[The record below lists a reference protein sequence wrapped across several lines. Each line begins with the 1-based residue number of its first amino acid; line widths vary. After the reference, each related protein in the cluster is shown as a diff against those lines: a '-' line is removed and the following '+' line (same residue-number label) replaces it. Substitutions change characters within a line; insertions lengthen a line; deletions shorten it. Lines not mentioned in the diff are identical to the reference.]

1 MATQVLDQTQ
11 KEAFAER
18 MLGIWNDA
26 CLALMISIGHQT
38 GLFDTMADLRPSTS
52 EEIARAANLN
62 ERYVREWLGAM
73 VTGRIVDYDP
83 ATRTYTLSPE
93 HAASLTRT
101 AGLDNM
107 AFMTQYIAMVGSV
120 EQQVVAC
127 FHKGGGVPYSAYP
140 RFQELHAEESGP
152 LFDALLVGVI
162 MPLAP
167 GLVERLERG
176 GEVLDVG
183 CGAGH
188 AINVMAQAFPNS
200 RFAGYDFSEDGIAA
214 GRAEAARLGLSNVR
228 FAVKDAAMLEEP
240 GRYDLITAFNVI
252 HDLAHPLAGLRAIR
266 DALRPDGVFLMQ
278 DIAASSNLHENLEH
292 PLGPALYTASTMLCM
307 TTSLAYGGEGLGTMW
322 GEQLARKL
330 LAEAGFA
337 HVAVEQIPSDPA
349 NNYYVARK

>member
-214 GRAEAARLGLSNVR
+214 GRAEAARLGLSNAR